1 MHHNKTENRSP
12 SPPPARRARSK
23 TERFAVSKEVFEAEI
38 FEYMAIIQT
47 MYKGLPGDHVVAL
60 ALVNPL
66 ANTASPSAVLQVLQD
81 AALPAGGLWARF
93 KASGGVSKELGHV
106 DESEQLDALRTLWAG
121 MVAGQPTAPSQ
132 PRSRKCPGLD

>member
-1 MHHNKTENRSP
+1 MHHNKTESRRERSSAEKP
-12 SPPPARRARSK
+12 V
-23 TERFAVSKEVFEAEI
+23 VSKEVFEAEI
-38 FEYMAIIQT
+38 FQFMTNIQEI
-47 MYKGLPGDHVVAL
+47 YAGCHGDHVVAL

-121 MVAGQPTAPSQ
+121 MVAGQPAAPSR